1 MKRLR
6 YLAASSLLASA
17 LLFAAPVLAA
27 PQTYEIDPVHSRV
40 EFTIRHMFTRVTGSF
55 GGFHGTI
62 QYDAAAPASSTVNA
76 EIDAG
81 TIDTGNDKRDGHL
94 KSPDFF
100 DVAKFPTLTFI
111 SSKVTPGEGGK
122 LKVAGTLT
130 MHGVTRPVE
139 LDAAFL
145 GSGPGRDAPRGRRAD
160 QPRDRSGR
168 VQAGGREDRDKEG
181 RQGREERDREK
192 REVIEVRRP
201 WRSGPGRGREG
212 PGDLPQ
218 QRGDRG
224 AAPERSSAARR
235 IEGAWAFHEADRRN
249 ESRG

>member
-1 MKRLR
+1 MKRFR
-6 YLAASSLLASA
+6 SLAASSLLASV

-40 EFTIRHMFTRVTGSF
+40 EFTIRHMFSRVTGSF

-62 QYDAAAPASSTVNA
+62 QYDAAAPASSTVNV

-111 SSKVTPGEGGK
+111 SSKVTPGDGGK
-122 LKVAGTLT
+122 LKVTGTLT

-145 GSGPGRDAPRGRRAD
+145 GSGPGLDGVT
-160 QPRDRSGR
+160 RSGFEASTKLDR
-168 VQAGGREDRDKEG
+168 KEFGIVWNKALDQGGTLLGDDVQINLEIEAVASKPGAEKTETKKADKA
-181 RQGREERDREK
+181 EK
-192 REVIEVRRP
+192 KETAK
-201 WRSGPGRGREG
+201 SGK
-212 PGDLPQ
+212 
-218 QRGDRG
+218 
-224 AAPERSSAARR
+224 
-235 IEGAWAFHEADRRN
+235 
-249 ESRG
+249 